1 LRSSDSI
8 EDDSTLGGLL
18 VLPCSQLSPSSLRC
32 FGLDFAPVLPVS
44 EDLDER
50 LELSDRPV
58 VISR

>member
-1 LRSSDSI
+1 MTA
-8 EDDSTLGGLL
+8 TLGNLL
-18 VLPCSQLSPSSLRC
+18 ILPCSELSPSSLRC

-44 EDLDER
+44 EDLDEL